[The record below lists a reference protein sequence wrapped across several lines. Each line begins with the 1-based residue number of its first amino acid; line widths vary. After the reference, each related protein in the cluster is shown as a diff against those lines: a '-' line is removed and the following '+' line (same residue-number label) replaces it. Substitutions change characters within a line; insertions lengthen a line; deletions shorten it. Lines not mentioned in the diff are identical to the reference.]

1 MKIYC
6 SCIAFLLINLVSF
19 TSCGNSER
27 QVKLLS
33 DMYTHSGKLRGYAF
47 VYEANGAGDYQMS
60 DSTFPVYENE
70 DGTFSIEYNGK
81 SCGLSELETPIA
93 PYNDGAY
100 LFRYQ
105 IDYNHFI
112 EKIPTSY

>member
-1 MKIYC
+1 
-6 SCIAFLLINLVSF
+6 
-19 TSCGNSER
+19 
-27 QVKLLS
+27 
-33 DMYTHSGKLRGYAF
+33 MYTHSGKLRGYAF

-70 DGTFSIEYNGK
+70 DGTFSIEYNGE

-112 EKIPTSY
+112 EKILTKIHI

>member
-70 DGTFSIEYNGK
+70 DYDNMSDEDWEQ
-81 SCGLSELETPIA
+81 EL
-93 PYNDGAY
+93 NDEED
-100 LFRYQ
+100 F
-105 IDYNHFI
+105 DD
-112 EKIPTSY
+112 EKVFE

>member
-1 MKIYC
+1 MIRRRGMNTKLSNKLI
-6 SCIAFLLINLVSF
+6 STTLAFMMFLEVVLL
-19 TSCGNSER
+19 
-27 QVKLLS
+27 
-33 DMYTHSGKLRGYAF
+33 GYAP
-47 VYEANGAGDYQMS
+47 VVSAKENTEPPKETSRQSDVIEKSEDY
-60 DSTFPVYENE
+60 TVYENE
-70 DGTFSIEYNGK
+70 DGTFSIEYNGE